1 MRKTD
6 WKAMAMEV
14 NCREM
19 NFGNDTWRAF
29 AVKGSMVVHTGKVTT
44 E

>member
-19 NFGNDTWRAF
+19 NL
-29 AVKGSMVVHTGKVTT
+29 VTT
-44 E
+44 HGERLQ